1 MAEMGSVAWQFDRVA
16 YFAIPAAGVN
26 FDKVFELAVEGGA
39 NDVKQDEEYIEI
51 FAPVE
56 VFKSLSDR
64 LKKENIEIEEQ
75 DLRMIPKQEL
85 SLSLDDTL
93 KVMRVVEE
101 VEDLED
107 VESVFSNLQ
116 VSDEAWAALESE

>member
-1 MAEMGSVAWQFDRVA
+1 M
-16 YFAIPAAGVN
+16 
-26 FDKVFELAVEGGA
+26 
-39 NDVKQDEEYIEI
+39 
-51 FAPVE
+51 E

-75 DLRMIPKQEL
+75 DLRMIPKQEM
-85 SLSLDDTL
+85 SLSLDNTL